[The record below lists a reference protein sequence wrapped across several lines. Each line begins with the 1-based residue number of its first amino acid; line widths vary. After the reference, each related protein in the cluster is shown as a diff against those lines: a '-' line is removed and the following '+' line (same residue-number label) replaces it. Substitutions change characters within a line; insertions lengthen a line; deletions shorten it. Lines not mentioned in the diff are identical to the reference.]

1 MAVPVPVMRRRAWM
15 RFLAAAAALLP
26 IGRTRLFAQPVS
38 LGPVEAATLRALA
51 RVVLPTALGEE
62 RLGEVIAEF
71 LAWLRG
77 YREGAELDHG
87 YGFTKLRWTAR
98 TPGARYP
105 AQLAALEAAARERGG
120 AFATLPAAA
129 QRDLGAS
136 ALAAAKLRDLPERPD
151 GRHVA
156 SDLMCFFF
164 RSGAANDLCY
174 RARIGRED
182 CRGLPGSEQ
191 PPEPLDEGGGA

>member
-1 MAVPVPVMRRRAWM
+1 MALPVSVMHRRAWM
-15 RFLAAAAALLP
+15 RFVAAAAALLP
-26 IGRTRLFAQPVS
+26 LHRPRLFAQAVS
-38 LGPVEAATLRALA
+38 LGPAEEATLRALA
-51 RVVLPTALGEE
+51 RVVLPASLGEE
-62 RLGEVIAEF
+62 RLRAVTMEF

-87 YGFTKLRWTAR
+87 YGLTKLRWTGR
-98 TPGARYP
+98 TPGAPYA

-120 AFATLPAAA
+120 AFAALPAAA
-129 QRDLGAS
+129 QRDLVAS
-136 ALAAAKLRDLPERPD
+136 ALAAARLRELPERPD

-156 SDLMCFFF
+156 ADLMSYFF

-174 RARIGRED
+174 GARIGREE

-191 PPEPLDEGGGA
+191 PPEPLEDASGR